1 MADAGVGCI
10 HSPEEF
16 LLGPSNLADIRR
28 GWKICAEQTIEFI
41 CMPKV
46 DGEFEQGSKYR
57 TIGIGD
63 KTEVDGKFLPD
74 KSQLIE
80 NSSIH
85 PEIQR
90 ISMINR
96 IYDYMIRN
104 KMIEESGCIIAAV
117 SGGADSMCLLE
128 ILRELRTKAG
138 FQLRVLHVHHG
149 LRESAEG
156 DLEYVAG
163 YCEAAGIPF
172 EAVRVD
178 AAGYA
183 AENGLSVEE
192 AARHL
197 RYEALK
203 RAAERWDS
211 ENTPQ
216 SCRGERQDSEN
227 SPKSDCAE
235 RQNKENAPRPGN
247 MYCRIAVAHHLED
260 QAETVLFNLARG
272 SRLRGLRGML
282 PVNGRIIRPLLE
294 CSRGEIEEFLRER
307 GIAWREDETNED
319 VRFARNLLRREVM
332 PLLERINAGAAQH
345 IAKAAEEAAET
356 EEFLRIETGKAMK
369 ACRETQED
377 NSARAE
383 RDSQNI
389 VNQQS
394 PIIVSIPILL
404 REPPLI
410 RRRVVYEVIAE
421 AAGRKKDLRDVHVQ
435 DVLKLAQKN
444 GNGRLDVFGGVQ
456 VEKVYDRLIFSATVE
471 PAQPF
476 DRRWPMDASEYSC
489 RVFDFDGNLAAVS
502 RKQYTK
508 WFDYDKI
515 GAFPSFRTRREGDRI
530 TIDESGRSKSIARY
544 MIDAKIPAELRGR
557 IVLPA
562 AGKEILWVP
571 AGLDANARQMSAP
584 AYVPNGLNGEAETIR
599 SSDSGRI
606 SASYMVSGRTRRIL
620 EIRWKPESRIN
631 PGKTGENCRNKD
643 DTGT

>member
-1 MADAGVGCI
+1 M
-10 HSPEEF
+10 
-16 LLGPSNLADIRR
+16 
-28 GWKICAEQTIEFI
+28 
-41 CMPKV
+41 

-63 KTEVDGKFLPD
+63 KTEVDGKFVPD
-74 KSQLIE
+74 KSKLIE

-178 AAGYA
+178 AAGNA

-211 ENTPQ
+211 GNTP
-216 SCRGERQDSEN
+216 N
-227 SPKSDCAE
+227 SDCAE
-235 RQNKENAPRPGN
+235 RQDKENTPRSGK
-247 MYCRIAVAHHLED
+247 MCCRIAVAHHLED

-319 VRFARNLLRREVM
+319 VRYARNLLRREVM

-356 EEFLRIETGKAMK
+356 EEFLRFETGKAMK

-383 RDSQNI
+383 HGNQNI

-435 DVLKLAQKN
+435 DVLKLAQKK
-444 GNGRLDVFGGVQ
+444 GNGRMDVFGGVQ
-456 VEKVYDRLIFSATVE
+456 VEKSYDRLIFFGVE
-471 PAQPF
+471 GGLRQPVSPTGVSPDAVSPTAVTPAPPF
-476 DRRWPMDASEYSC
+476 DRRWPLDASEYSC

-571 AGLDANARQMSAP
+571 AGLDANAQQMSAP

>member
-1 MADAGVGCI
+1 M
-10 HSPEEF
+10 
-16 LLGPSNLADIRR
+16 
-28 GWKICAEQTIEFI
+28 
-41 CMPKV
+41 

-63 KTEVDGKFLPD
+63 KTEVDGKFVPD
-74 KSQLIE
+74 KSKLIE

-178 AAGYA
+178 AAGNA

-203 RAAERWDS
+203 RAAERWDR
-211 ENTPQ
+211 ENSPQ
-216 SCRGERQDSEN
+216 SCRGERQGSGNMPQSCRRERQDSGN
-227 SPKSDCAE
+227 PPNSDCAE
-235 RQNKENAPRPGN
+235 QDKENTPRSGK
-247 MYCRIAVAHHLED
+247 MCCRIAVAHHLED
-260 QAETVLFNLARG
+260 QAETVLFNLVRG

-471 PAQPF
+471 PAPPF

-489 RVFDFDGNLAAVS
+489 RVFDFDGNLEAVS

-530 TIDESGRSKSIARY
+530 TIDESGRSKSVARY

-571 AGLDANARQMSAP
+571 AGLDAK
-584 AYVPNGLNGEAETIR
+584 AETIR

>member
-1 MADAGVGCI
+1 M
-10 HSPEEF
+10 
-16 LLGPSNLADIRR
+16 
-28 GWKICAEQTIEFI
+28 
-41 CMPKV
+41 
-46 DGEFEQGSKYR
+46 DGEFEQGSKYQ

-63 KTEVDGKFLPD
+63 KTEVDGKFVPD
-74 KSQLIE
+74 KSKLIE

-178 AAGYA
+178 AAGNA

-203 RAAERWDS
+203 RAAERWDR
-211 ENTPQ
+211 ENSPQ
-216 SCRGERQDSEN
+216 SCRGERQGSGNMPQSCRRERQDSGNPPN
-227 SPKSDCAE
+227 SDGAE
-235 RQNKENAPRPGN
+235 RQDKENTPRSGK
-247 MYCRIAVAHHLED
+247 MCCRIAVAHHLED

-319 VRFARNLLRREVM
+319 VRYARNLLRREVM

-356 EEFLRIETGKAMK
+356 EEFLRFETGKAMK

-383 RDSQNI
+383 HGNQNI

-471 PAQPF
+471 PAPPF
-476 DRRWPMDASEYSC
+476 DRRWPLDASEYSC

-530 TIDESGRSKSIARY
+530 TIDESGRSKSVARY

-584 AYVPNGLNGEAETIR
+584 AYVPNGLNGVAETIR

>member
-1 MADAGVGCI
+1 M
-10 HSPEEF
+10 
-16 LLGPSNLADIRR
+16 
-28 GWKICAEQTIEFI
+28 
-41 CMPKV
+41 

-211 ENTPQ
+211 ENSPQ

-260 QAETVLFNLARG
+260 QAETVLFNLVRG

-356 EEFLRIETGKAMK
+356 EDFLRIETGKAMK

-377 NSARAE
+377 NCARAE
-383 RDSQNI
+383 HGSQNI

-394 PIIVSIPILL
+394 PIIISIPILL
-404 REPPLI
+404 KEPPLI
-410 RRRVVYEVIAE
+410 VRRVVYEAIAE

-435 DVLKLAQKN
+435 DVLKLAQKK
-444 GNGRLDVFGGVQ
+444 GNGRLDVFGGVL
-456 VEKVYDRLIFSATVE
+456 VEKSYDRLIFFGVEGGLRQPVSPTGVSPDAASPSAVRPDAVSPTSVT
-471 PAQPF
+471 PAPSF
-476 DRRWPMDASEYSC
+476 DRSWPMDAGEYSC

>member
-1 MADAGVGCI
+1 M
-10 HSPEEF
+10 
-16 LLGPSNLADIRR
+16 
-28 GWKICAEQTIEFI
+28 
-41 CMPKV
+41 

-63 KTEVDGKFLPD
+63 KTEVDGKFVPD

-178 AAGYA
+178 AAGNA

-203 RAAERWDS
+203 RAAERWDRENS
-211 ENTPQ
+211 PQSCLGERQGSGNTPQ
-216 SCRGERQDSEN
+216 SCRGERQN
-227 SPKSDCAE
+227 SGNTPNSDCAE
-235 RQNKENAPRPGN
+235 RQDKENTPRSGK
-247 MYCRIAVAHHLED
+247 MCCRVAVAHHLED
-260 QAETVLFNLARG
+260 QAETVLFNLVRG

-319 VRFARNLLRREVM
+319 VRYARNLLRREVM

-356 EEFLRIETGKAMK
+356 EEFLRFETGKAMK

-383 RDSQNI
+383 HGSQNI

-394 PIIVSIPILL
+394 PIIISIPILL
-404 REPPLI
+404 KEPPLI
-410 RRRVVYEVIAE
+410 VRRVVYEAIAE

-471 PAQPF
+471 PAPPF

-530 TIDESGRSKSIARY
+530 TIDESGRSKSVARY

>member
-1 MADAGVGCI
+1 M
-10 HSPEEF
+10 
-16 LLGPSNLADIRR
+16 
-28 GWKICAEQTIEFI
+28 
-41 CMPKV
+41 

-247 MYCRIAVAHHLED
+247 MYCRIAVASGRCWS
-260 QAETVLFNLARG
+260 AAGGR
-272 SRLRGLRGML
+272 SRNFS
-282 PVNGRIIRPLLE
+282 VNGELHGERTRPTRM
-294 CSRGEIEEFLRER
+294 SALREIFC
-307 GIAWREDETNED
+307 G
-319 VRFARNLLRREVM
+319 AR
-332 PLLERINAGAAQH
+332 
-345 IAKAAEEAAET
+345 
-356 EEFLRIETGKAMK
+356 
-369 ACRETQED
+369 
-377 NSARAE
+377 
-383 RDSQNI
+383 
-389 VNQQS
+389 
-394 PIIVSIPILL
+394 
-404 REPPLI
+404 
-410 RRRVVYEVIAE
+410 
-421 AAGRKKDLRDVHVQ
+421 
-435 DVLKLAQKN
+435 
-444 GNGRLDVFGGVQ
+444 
-456 VEKVYDRLIFSATVE
+456 
-471 PAQPF
+471 
-476 DRRWPMDASEYSC
+476 
-489 RVFDFDGNLAAVS
+489 
-502 RKQYTK
+502 
-508 WFDYDKI
+508 
-515 GAFPSFRTRREGDRI
+515 
-530 TIDESGRSKSIARY
+530 
-544 MIDAKIPAELRGR
+544 
-557 IVLPA
+557 
-562 AGKEILWVP
+562 
-571 AGLDANARQMSAP
+571 
-584 AYVPNGLNGEAETIR
+584 
-599 SSDSGRI
+599 
-606 SASYMVSGRTRRIL
+606 
-620 EIRWKPESRIN
+620 
-631 PGKTGENCRNKD
+631 
-643 DTGT
+643 

>member
-1 MADAGVGCI
+1 M
-10 HSPEEF
+10 
-16 LLGPSNLADIRR
+16 
-28 GWKICAEQTIEFI
+28 
-41 CMPKV
+41 

-63 KTEVDGKFLPD
+63 KTEVDGKFVPD

>member
-1 MADAGVGCI
+1 M
-10 HSPEEF
+10 
-16 LLGPSNLADIRR
+16 
-28 GWKICAEQTIEFI
+28 
-41 CMPKV
+41 

-63 KTEVDGKFLPD
+63 KTEVDGKFVPD
-74 KSQLIE
+74 KSKLIE

-178 AAGYA
+178 AAGNA

-203 RAAERWDS
+203 RAAERWDRENS
-211 ENTPQ
+211 PQSCLGERQGSGNTPQ
-216 SCRGERQDSEN
+216 SCRGERQN
-227 SPKSDCAE
+227 SGNTPNSDCAE
-235 RQNKENAPRPGN
+235 RQDKENTPRSGK
-247 MYCRIAVAHHLED
+247 MCCRVAVAHHLED
-260 QAETVLFNLARG
+260 QAETVLFNLVRG
-272 SRLRGLRGML
+272 SKLRGLRGML

-319 VRFARNLLRREVM
+319 VRYARNLLRREVM

-377 NSARAE
+377 NCARAE
-383 RDSQNI
+383 HGSQNI

-471 PAQPF
+471 PAPPF

-571 AGLDANARQMSAP
+571 AGLDANAQQMSAPAGLDANARQMSAP

>member
-1 MADAGVGCI
+1 
-10 HSPEEF
+10 
-16 LLGPSNLADIRR
+16 
-28 GWKICAEQTIEFI
+28 
-41 CMPKV
+41 MPKV
-46 DGEFEQGSKYR
+46 DGEFVQGSKYR

-63 KTEVDGKFLPD
+63 KTEVDGKFVPD

-211 ENTPQ
+211 ENSPQ

-227 SPKSDCAE
+227 PPRSCRGERQGSGNTPQSCRGERRDSGNPPNSDCAE
-235 RQNKENAPRPGN
+235 RQDKENAPRPGN
-247 MYCRIAVAHHLED
+247 MCCRIAVAHHLED

-319 VRFARNLLRREVM
+319 VRYARNLLRREVM

-356 EEFLRIETGKAMK
+356 EDFLRIETGKAMR

-377 NSARAE
+377 NCARAE
-383 RDSQNI
+383 HGSQNI

-456 VEKVYDRLIFSATVE
+456 VEKLYDRLIFSATVE
-471 PAQPF
+471 PAPSF
-476 DRRWPMDASEYSC
+476 DRRWPMDAGEYSC

-530 TIDESGRSKSIARY
+530 TIDESGRSKSVARY

-571 AGLDANARQMSAP
+571 AGL
-584 AYVPNGLNGEAETIR
+584 NGGAETIR

>member
-1 MADAGVGCI
+1 M
-10 HSPEEF
+10 
-16 LLGPSNLADIRR
+16 
-28 GWKICAEQTIEFI
+28 
-41 CMPKV
+41 

-63 KTEVDGKFLPD
+63 KTEVDGKFVPD

-178 AAGYA
+178 AAGNA

-203 RAAERWDS
+203 RAAERWDR
-211 ENTPQ
+211 ENSPQSCLGERQGSGNMPQ
-216 SCRGERQDSEN
+216 SCRRERWDSGN
-227 SPKSDCAE
+227 TPNSDCAE
-235 RQNKENAPRPGN
+235 RQDKENTPRSGK
-247 MYCRIAVAHHLED
+247 MCCRIAVAHHLED
-260 QAETVLFNLARG
+260 QAETVLFNLVRG

-319 VRFARNLLRREVM
+319 VRYARNLLRREVM
-332 PLLERINAGAAQH
+332 PLLERINAGVAQH

-383 RDSQNI
+383 RDSKNI
-389 VNQQS
+389 ANQQS
-394 PIIVSIPILL
+394 PIIISIPILL
-404 REPPLI
+404 KEPPLI
-410 RRRVVYEVIAE
+410 VRRVVYEAIAE

-471 PAQPF
+471 PAPPF
-476 DRRWPMDASEYSC
+476 DRRWPMEASEYSC
-489 RVFDFDGNLAAVS
+489 RVFDFDGNLEAVS

-530 TIDESGRSKSIARY
+530 TIDESGRSKSVARY

-571 AGLDANARQMSAP
+571 AGLDANAQQMSALTGLDANAQQMSAP

>member
-1 MADAGVGCI
+1 M
-10 HSPEEF
+10 
-16 LLGPSNLADIRR
+16 
-28 GWKICAEQTIEFI
+28 
-41 CMPKV
+41 
-46 DGEFEQGSKYR
+46 DGEFEQGSKYQ

-63 KTEVDGKFLPD
+63 KTEVDGKFVPD
-74 KSQLIE
+74 KSKLIE

-178 AAGYA
+178 AAGNA

-203 RAAERWDS
+203 RAAERWDR
-211 ENTPQ
+211 ENSPQ
-216 SCRGERQDSEN
+216 SCRGERQGSGNMPQSCRRERQDSGN
-227 SPKSDCAE
+227 PSNSDCAE
-235 RQNKENAPRPGN
+235 RQDKENTPRSGK
-247 MYCRIAVAHHLED
+247 MCCRIAVAHHLED

-319 VRFARNLLRREVM
+319 VRYARNLLRREVM

-356 EEFLRIETGKAMK
+356 EEFLRFETGKAMK

-383 RDSQNI
+383 HGNQNI

-435 DVLKLAQKN
+435 DVLKLAQKK
-444 GNGRLDVFGGVQ
+444 GNGRLNVFGGVQ

-471 PAQPF
+471 PAPPF
-476 DRRWPMDASEYSC
+476 DRRWPLDASEYSC

-584 AYVPNGLNGEAETIR
+584 AYVPNGLNGVAETIR

>member
-1 MADAGVGCI
+1 M
-10 HSPEEF
+10 
-16 LLGPSNLADIRR
+16 
-28 GWKICAEQTIEFI
+28 
-41 CMPKV
+41 
-46 DGEFEQGSKYR
+46 DGEFEQGSKYQ

-63 KTEVDGKFLPD
+63 KTEVDGKFVPD
-74 KSQLIE
+74 KSKLIE

-128 ILRELRTKAG
+128 ILRDLRTKAG

-178 AAGYA
+178 AAGNA

-203 RAAERWDS
+203 RAAERWDR
-211 ENTPQ
+211 ENSPQ
-216 SCRGERQDSEN
+216 SCRGERQGSGNMPQSCRRERQDSGNPPN
-227 SPKSDCAE
+227 SDGAE
-235 RQNKENAPRPGN
+235 RQDKENTPRSGK
-247 MYCRIAVAHHLED
+247 MCCRIAVAHHLED

-319 VRFARNLLRREVM
+319 VRYARNLLRREVM

-356 EEFLRIETGKAMK
+356 EEFLRFETGKAMK

-383 RDSQNI
+383 HGNQNI

-435 DVLKLAQKN
+435 DVLKLAQKK
-444 GNGRLDVFGGVQ
+444 GNGRMDVFGGVQ
-456 VEKVYDRLIFSATVE
+456 VEKSYDRLIFFGVE
-471 PAQPF
+471 GGLRQPVSPTGVSPDAVSPTAVTPAPPF
-476 DRRWPMDASEYSC
+476 DRRWPLDASEYSC

-584 AYVPNGLNGEAETIR
+584 AYVPNGLNGVAETIR

>member
-1 MADAGVGCI
+1 
-10 HSPEEF
+10 
-16 LLGPSNLADIRR
+16 
-28 GWKICAEQTIEFI
+28 
-41 CMPKV
+41 
-46 DGEFEQGSKYR
+46 
-57 TIGIGD
+57 
-63 KTEVDGKFLPD
+63 
-74 KSQLIE
+74 
-80 NSSIH
+80 
-85 PEIQR
+85 
-90 ISMINR
+90 MINR
-96 IYDYMIRN
+96 IHDYMIHNR
-104 KMIEESGCIIAAV
+104 MIEEGGCILAAV

-128 ILRELRTKAG
+128 ILRELREKSG

-183 AENGLSVEE
+183 AENGQSVEE

-203 RAAERWDS
+203 SAAERWDS
-211 ENTPQ
+211 EISPQ
-216 SCRGERQDSEN
+216 SVDTH
-227 SPKSDCAE
+227 
-235 RQNKENAPRPGN
+235 
-247 MYCRIAVAHHLED
+247 CRIAVAHHLED
-260 QAETVLFNLARG
+260 QAETVLFNLVRG
-272 SRLRGLRGML
+272 SKLRGLRGML

-294 CSRGEIEEFLRER
+294 CSRKEIEDYLRER

-319 VRFARNLLRREVM
+319 VRYARNLLRREVM

-356 EEFLRIETGKAMK
+356 EEFLRIETGKALK
-369 ACRETQED
+369 ECRESQGIQQEL
-377 NSARAE
+377 
-383 RDSQNI
+383 I
-389 VNQQS
+389 VL
-394 PIIVSIPILL
+394 SIPRLL
-404 REPPLI
+404 REPLLI
-410 RRRVVYEVIAE
+410 RRRVVYGVIAE

-456 VEKVYDRLIFSATVE
+456 VEKVYDRLIFSGVSSGLRQPVSLYATSPTAVSLY
-471 PAQPF
+471 AAASAHAAT
-476 DRRWPMDASEYSC
+476 RRWPMDAGEYSC

-515 GAFPSFRTRREGDRI
+515 GTFPSFRTRREGDRI
-530 TIDESGRSKSIARY
+530 ALDESGRSKSIARY

-571 AGLDANARQMSAP
+571 AGMSE
-584 AYVPNGLNGEAETIR
+584 GTETIR

-606 SASYMVSGRTRRIL
+606 NASYMVSGCTRRIL
-620 EIRWKPESRIN
+620 EIRWEPESRTAPERIAGIQMV
-631 PGKTGENCRNKD
+631 PAPDR
-643 DTGT
+643 DTVTQY

>member
-1 MADAGVGCI
+1 
-10 HSPEEF
+10 
-16 LLGPSNLADIRR
+16 
-28 GWKICAEQTIEFI
+28 
-41 CMPKV
+41 
-46 DGEFEQGSKYR
+46 
-57 TIGIGD
+57 
-63 KTEVDGKFLPD
+63 
-74 KSQLIE
+74 
-80 NSSIH
+80 
-85 PEIQR
+85 
-90 ISMINR
+90 MINR

-203 RAAERWDS
+203 RAAERW
-211 ENTPQ
+211 
-216 SCRGERQDSEN
+216 DSEN

-394 PIIVSIPILL
+394 PIIISIPILL
-404 REPPLI
+404 KEPPLI
-410 RRRVVYEVIAE
+410 VRRVVYEAIAE

-444 GNGRLDVFGGVQ
+444 RNGRLDVFGGVQ

-471 PAQPF
+471 PAPPF
-476 DRRWPMDASEYSC
+476 DRRWPMDAGEYSC

-571 AGLDANARQMSAP
+571 AGLDANAQQMSAP

>member
-1 MADAGVGCI
+1 M
-10 HSPEEF
+10 
-16 LLGPSNLADIRR
+16 
-28 GWKICAEQTIEFI
+28 
-41 CMPKV
+41 
-46 DGEFEQGSKYR
+46 DGEFEQGSKYQ

-63 KTEVDGKFLPD
+63 KTEVDGKFVPD
-74 KSQLIE
+74 KSKLIE

-178 AAGYA
+178 AAGNA

-203 RAAERWDS
+203 RAAERWDRENS
-211 ENTPQ
+211 PQSCRGERQGSGNTPQ
-216 SCRGERQDSEN
+216 SCRGERQN
-227 SPKSDCAE
+227 SGNTPNSDCAE
-235 RQNKENAPRPGN
+235 RQDKENTPRSGK
-247 MYCRIAVAHHLED
+247 MCCRIAVAHHLED

-377 NSARAE
+377 NCARAE
-383 RDSQNI
+383 HGSQNI

-444 GNGRLDVFGGVQ
+444 GNGRLDVFAGVS
-456 VEKVYDRLIFSATVE
+456 VEKVYDKLIFLGDAKSAREKDLSKAESPTFL
-471 PAQPF
+471 AA
-476 DRRWPMDASEYSC
+476 RRWPMEAGEYSC
-489 RVFDFDGNLAAVS
+489 RVFDFDGNLATVS

-515 GAFPSFRTRREGDRI
+515 GAFPSFRTRSEGDRI
-530 TIDESGRSKSIARY
+530 TLDESGRSKSIARY

-571 AGLDANARQMSAP
+571 AGLAAESQRLKAP
-584 AYVPNGLNGEAETIR
+584 ALPVDTPAGLTEGTETIR

-606 SASYMVSGRTRRIL
+606 SASYLVSGSTRRIL
-620 EIRWKPESRIN
+620 EISWEPAS
-631 PGKTGENCRNKD
+631 D
-643 DTGT
+643 

>member
-1 MADAGVGCI
+1 M
-10 HSPEEF
+10 
-16 LLGPSNLADIRR
+16 
-28 GWKICAEQTIEFI
+28 
-41 CMPKV
+41 
-46 DGEFEQGSKYR
+46 DGEFEQGSKYQ

-63 KTEVDGKFLPD
+63 KTEVDGKFVPD
-74 KSQLIE
+74 KSKLIE

-178 AAGYA
+178 AAGNA

-203 RAAERWDS
+203 RAAERWDR
-211 ENTPQ
+211 ENSPQSCLGERQGSGNMPQ
-216 SCRGERQDSEN
+216 SCRRERWDSGN
-227 SPKSDCAE
+227 TPNSDCAE
-235 RQNKENAPRPGN
+235 RQDKENTPRSGK
-247 MYCRIAVAHHLED
+247 MCCRIAVAHHLED
-260 QAETVLFNLARG
+260 QAETVLFNLVRG

-319 VRFARNLLRREVM
+319 VRYARNLLRREVM
-332 PLLERINAGAAQH
+332 PLLERINAGVAQH

-383 RDSQNI
+383 RDSKNI
-389 VNQQS
+389 ANQQS
-394 PIIVSIPILL
+394 PIIISIPILL
-404 REPPLI
+404 KEPPLI
-410 RRRVVYEVIAE
+410 VRRVVYEAIAE

-471 PAQPF
+471 PAPPF
-476 DRRWPMDASEYSC
+476 DRRWPMEASEYSC
-489 RVFDFDGNLAAVS
+489 RVFDFDGNLEAVS

-530 TIDESGRSKSIARY
+530 TIDESGRSKSVARY

-571 AGLDANARQMSAP
+571 AGLDANAQQMSALTGLDANAQQMSAP

>member
-1 MADAGVGCI
+1 
-10 HSPEEF
+10 
-16 LLGPSNLADIRR
+16 
-28 GWKICAEQTIEFI
+28 
-41 CMPKV
+41 
-46 DGEFEQGSKYR
+46 
-57 TIGIGD
+57 
-63 KTEVDGKFLPD
+63 
-74 KSQLIE
+74 
-80 NSSIH
+80 
-85 PEIQR
+85 
-90 ISMINR
+90 MINR

-178 AAGYA
+178 AAGNA

-203 RAAERWDS
+203 RAAERWDRENS
-211 ENTPQ
+211 PQSCRGERQGSGNTPQ
-216 SCRGERQDSEN
+216 SCRGERQN
-227 SPKSDCAE
+227 SGNTSNSDCAE
-235 RQNKENAPRPGN
+235 RQDKENTPRSGK
-247 MYCRIAVAHHLED
+247 MCCRIAVAHHLED
-260 QAETVLFNLARG
+260 QAETVLFNLVRG

-319 VRFARNLLRREVM
+319 VRYARNLLRREVM

-356 EEFLRIETGKAMK
+356 EDFLRIETGKAMK

-383 RDSQNI
+383 HGNQNI

-471 PAQPF
+471 PAPSF
-476 DRRWPMDASEYSC
+476 DRRWPMNAGEYSC

>member
-1 MADAGVGCI
+1 
-10 HSPEEF
+10 
-16 LLGPSNLADIRR
+16 
-28 GWKICAEQTIEFI
+28 
-41 CMPKV
+41 
-46 DGEFEQGSKYR
+46 
-57 TIGIGD
+57 
-63 KTEVDGKFLPD
+63 
-74 KSQLIE
+74 
-80 NSSIH
+80 
-85 PEIQR
+85 
-90 ISMINR
+90 MINR

-203 RAAERWDS
+203 RAAERW
-211 ENTPQ
+211 
-216 SCRGERQDSEN
+216 DSEN

-394 PIIVSIPILL
+394 PIIISIPILL
-404 REPPLI
+404 KEPPLI
-410 RRRVVYEVIAE
+410 VRRVVYEAIAE

-435 DVLKLAQKN
+435 DVLKLAQKK

-471 PAQPF
+471 PAPPF
-476 DRRWPMDASEYSC
+476 DRRWPMDAGEYSC

-571 AGLDANARQMSAP
+571 AGLDANAQQMSAP

>member
-1 MADAGVGCI
+1 M
-10 HSPEEF
+10 
-16 LLGPSNLADIRR
+16 
-28 GWKICAEQTIEFI
+28 
-41 CMPKV
+41 
-46 DGEFEQGSKYR
+46 DGEFEQGSKYQ

-63 KTEVDGKFLPD
+63 KTEVDGKFVPD
-74 KSQLIE
+74 KSKLIE

-178 AAGYA
+178 AAGNA

-203 RAAERWDS
+203 RAAERWDR
-211 ENTPQ
+211 ENSPQSCLGERQGSGNMPQ
-216 SCRGERQDSEN
+216 SCRRERWDSGN
-227 SPKSDCAE
+227 TPNSDCAE
-235 RQNKENAPRPGN
+235 RQDKENTPRSGK
-247 MYCRIAVAHHLED
+247 MCCRIAVAHHLED
-260 QAETVLFNLARG
+260 QAETVLFNLVRG

-319 VRFARNLLRREVM
+319 VRYARNLLRREVM
-332 PLLERINAGAAQH
+332 PLLERINAGVAQH

-383 RDSQNI
+383 RDSKNI
-389 VNQQS
+389 ANQQS
-394 PIIVSIPILL
+394 PIIISIPILL
-404 REPPLI
+404 KEPPLI
-410 RRRVVYEVIAE
+410 VRRVVYEAIAE

-471 PAQPF
+471 PAPPF
-476 DRRWPMDASEYSC
+476 DRRWPMEASEYSC
-489 RVFDFDGNLAAVS
+489 RVFDFDGNLEAVS

-530 TIDESGRSKSIARY
+530 TIDESGRSKSVARY

-571 AGLDANARQMSAP
+571 AGLDANAQQMSAP

>member
-1 MADAGVGCI
+1 M
-10 HSPEEF
+10 
-16 LLGPSNLADIRR
+16 
-28 GWKICAEQTIEFI
+28 
-41 CMPKV
+41 
-46 DGEFEQGSKYR
+46 DGEFEQGSKYQ

-63 KTEVDGKFLPD
+63 KTEVDGKFVPD
-74 KSQLIE
+74 KSKLIE

-178 AAGYA
+178 AAGNA

-203 RAAERWDS
+203 RAAERWDRENS
-211 ENTPQ
+211 PQSCLGERQGSGNTPQ
-216 SCRGERQDSEN
+216 SCRGERQN
-227 SPKSDCAE
+227 SGNTPNSDCAE
-235 RQNKENAPRPGN
+235 RQDKENTPRSGK
-247 MYCRIAVAHHLED
+247 MCCRIAVAHHLED

-319 VRFARNLLRREVM
+319 VRYARNLLRREVM
-332 PLLERINAGAAQH
+332 PLLERINAGVAQH

-383 RDSQNI
+383 HGSQNI

-471 PAQPF
+471 PAPPF

-530 TIDESGRSKSIARY
+530 TIDESGRSKSVARY

>member
-1 MADAGVGCI
+1 M
-10 HSPEEF
+10 
-16 LLGPSNLADIRR
+16 
-28 GWKICAEQTIEFI
+28 
-41 CMPKV
+41 
-46 DGEFEQGSKYR
+46 DGEFEQGSKYQ

-63 KTEVDGKFLPD
+63 KTEVDGKFVPD
-74 KSQLIE
+74 KSKLIE

-178 AAGYA
+178 AAGNA

-203 RAAERWDS
+203 RAAERWDR
-211 ENTPQ
+211 ENSPQ
-216 SCRGERQDSEN
+216 SCRGERQGSGNMPQSCRRERWDSGN
-227 SPKSDCAE
+227 TPNSDCAE
-235 RQNKENAPRPGN
+235 RQDKENTPRSGK
-247 MYCRIAVAHHLED
+247 MCCRIAVAHHLED
-260 QAETVLFNLARG
+260 QAETVLFNLVRG

-319 VRFARNLLRREVM
+319 VRYARNLLRREVM
-332 PLLERINAGAAQH
+332 PLLERINAGVAQH

-383 RDSQNI
+383 RDSKNI
-389 VNQQS
+389 ANQQS
-394 PIIVSIPILL
+394 PIIISIPILL
-404 REPPLI
+404 KEPPLI
-410 RRRVVYEVIAE
+410 VRRVVYEAIAE

-471 PAQPF
+471 PAPPF
-476 DRRWPMDASEYSC
+476 DRRWPMEASEYSC
-489 RVFDFDGNLAAVS
+489 RVFDFDGNLEAVS

-530 TIDESGRSKSIARY
+530 TIDESGRSKSVARY

-571 AGLDANARQMSAP
+571 AGLDANAQQMSALTGLDANAQQMSAP

>member
-1 MADAGVGCI
+1 M
-10 HSPEEF
+10 
-16 LLGPSNLADIRR
+16 
-28 GWKICAEQTIEFI
+28 
-41 CMPKV
+41 

-63 KTEVDGKFLPD
+63 KTEVDGKFMPD
-74 KSQLIE
+74 KPQLIE

-178 AAGYA
+178 AAGNA

-203 RAAERWDS
+203 RAAERWDRENS
-211 ENTPQ
+211 PQSCLGERQGSGNTPQ

-319 VRFARNLLRREVM
+319 VRYARNLLRREVM

-471 PAQPF
+471 PAPPF

-489 RVFDFDGNLAAVS
+489 RVFDFDGNLEAVS